1 MANRRM
7 FSREI
12 CASDTFLD
20 MPITSQRLYFFLGLF
35 ADDEGFLSSPK
46 SILRQISANVDDL
59 NILIFRG
66 YVIPF
71 SSGVIVISHWK
82 QNNYLQSDRIKPT
95 LCVKEKALLKL
106 NSAKEYE
113 RISTDKPPYTPCI
126 QSGYDPYTQYS
137 IGEYRG
143 VEEDARAREA
153 SASAPPASELQSRI
167 SDHQHAEQLI
177 HRYGLPDN
185 DLTLEAVLEDAEKHG
200 WEKLEAALQKAA
212 LSNSRQRISVVFYRS
227 ILTAAP
233 RKEDTHA
240 RADPYANFTVF

>member
-12 CASDTFLD
+12 CASDIFLD

-71 SSGVIVISHWK
+71 SSGVIVITHWK

-95 LCVKEKALLKL
+95 LCVKEKALLRL
-106 NSAKEYE
+106 NSSKEYE
-113 RISTDKPPYTPCI
+113 KISTDKPPYTPCI
-126 QSGYDPYTQYS
+126 QTGYDPYTQYS
-137 IGEYRG
+137 VEEYRG
-143 VEEDARAREA
+143 VEEDARARA
-153 SASAPPASELQSRI
+153 TSAPPATEMQTLREN
-167 SDHQHAEQLI
+167 HQHAEQLI
-177 HRYGLPDN
+177 RRYGLPDN
-185 DLTLEAVLEDAEKHG
+185 DPTLDAVLEDAEVHG
-200 WEKLEAALQKAA
+200 WERLEAALQEAA
-212 LSNSRQRISVVFYRS
+212 LSNSRQRISVKFYRS
-227 ILTAAP
+227 ILTAEP
-233 RKEDTHA
+233 RKEQVHA
-240 RADPYANFTVF
+240 RADPYANFERF

>member
-7 FSREI
+7 FSRDI

-71 SSGVIVISHWK
+71 SSGVIVITHWK
-82 QNNYLQSDRIKPT
+82 QNNYLQNDRIKPT
-95 LCVKEKALLKL
+95 LCVKEKALLRL

-113 RISTDKPPYTPCI
+113 KIGTGNVPYTPCI
-126 QSGYDPYTQYS
+126 HSGCDPYTQYRVE
-137 IGEYRG
+137 EYREG
-143 VEEDARAREA
+143 EEDAHARIA
-153 SASAPPASELQSRI
+153 PPAPPASEMQMLREN
-167 SDHQHAEQLI
+167 HQHAEQLI
-177 HRYGLPDN
+177 RRFGLPDN
-185 DLTLEAVLEDAEKHG
+185 DPTLEAVLEDAQAHG
-200 WEKLEAALQKAA
+200 WDRLEAALQTAA
-212 LSNSRQRISVVFYRS
+212 LSNSRQKISVVFYRS
-227 ILTAAP
+227 ILTAEP
-233 RKEDTHA
+233 RKEQTNA
-240 RADPYANFTVF
+240 RADPYANYERF